1 MKQTATIETITPEN
15 HSQSAV
21 SPEMITDFLHDHLD
35 RFRDPKNQIM
45 QCLNYALGKN
55 EGRRGFVMVAR
66 EGDSGRSNSPG
77 LLHDVPGS
85 FTEQPAT
92 GVPASD
98 PSKIRGVVV
107 VCETGMSG
115 FVPENLLVYIAVD
128 QKARGRG
135 IGKTLMENAIKTAR
149 GDIALHVEPDN
160 PARRLYERIGFTS
173 KYLEMR
179 LSK

>member
-1 MKQTATIETITPEN
+1 MKQTVAIETITPEN
-15 HSQSAV
+15 HLQSDIT
-21 SPEMITDFLHDHLD
+21 PEMITDFLHDHLD

-45 QCLNYALGKN
+45 QCLNYALGKI
-55 EGRRGFVMVAR
+55 ECRRGFVMVAR
-66 EGDSGRSNSPG
+66 EADSGGSSTPG
-77 LLHDVPGS
+77 LQNDAPGS
-85 FTEQPAT
+85 SPEQPAT

-135 IGKTLMENAIKTAR
+135 IGKILMENAIKTAR

>member
-1 MKQTATIETITPEN
+1 MKQSVTIETITPEN
-15 HSQSAV
+15 YQQSAAT
-21 SPEMITDFLHDHLD
+21 PEEITDFLHDHLD
-35 RFRDPKNQIM
+35 RFRDPKSQIM
-45 QCLNYALGKN
+45 MCLNYALGKI
-55 EGRRGFVMVAR
+55 ECRRGFVMLAR
-66 EGDSGRSNSPG
+66 EEGAGG
-77 LLHDVPGS
+77 IL
-85 FTEQPAT
+85 
-92 GVPASD
+92 
-98 PSKIRGVVV
+98 GVVV

-128 QKARGRG
+128 QKTRGRG
-135 IGKTLMENAIKTAR
+135 IGKILMENAIKTAH